1 MVPAH
6 TALFTGVV
14 PCVHAQF
21 SNTGEGTMNP
31 AFVALAIA
39 AFVSGANL
47 RLFDA
52 LLPTIAEDFSVA
64 PTVASVVITAFT
76 LAYGLFQI
84 VHGPLGDRVGRL
96 RTVAI
101 AMAIACLGSL
111 GSAIAPTLPQL
122 TLLRF
127 ITGIGAAGIIP
138 VSIAWIADHTP
149 YDRRQAT
156 LGRFIGFILMGQ
168 ILGPALGGALAE
180 WFTWRDV
187 FFVFTAVFLMVS
199 IVLFRVDYTSRKAS
213 SAGHVAQAQQSNI
226 LQTYLEILRNPWV
239 RTVLLTV
246 AVEGILF
253 YGTFAYTGA
262 WLKEKFDL
270 SYLLIGA
277 ILAGFGLGG
286 VVYSLLVK
294 WLLIRLHET
303 GFATI
308 GASILMLFYLAL
320 PLTPTWYAIG
330 PLCVVGGFGFY
341 MLHNTLQTK
350 ATEMWP
356 AARGTAISAFA
367 FSLFCGQALGVALFG
382 RVIAALGYD
391 WTFVATGVALL
402 LLGVRFAWRL
412 RGVRH
417 LPNP

>member
-1 MVPAH
+1 MP
-6 TALFTGVV
+6 
-14 PCVHAQF
+14 HARL
-21 SNTGEGTMNP
+21 SNLSDGTMNP
-31 AFVALAIA
+31 AFVALAVA

-52 LLPTIAEDFSVA
+52 LLPTIAEDFAVA
-64 PTVASVVITAFT
+64 PTVASVVVTAFT

-101 AMAIACLGSL
+101 AMTIACLGSL
-111 GSAIAPTLPQL
+111 GSAMAPTLPQL
-122 TLLRF
+122 TVLRF

-138 VSIAWIADHTP
+138 VSIAWLADHTP
-149 YDRRQAT
+149 YENRQAT

-180 WFTWRDV
+180 WLSWRDV
-187 FFVFTAVFLMVS
+187 FYVFTVVFLIVS
-199 IVLFRVDYTSRKAS
+199 IVLFRADFTSRETPATDS
-213 SAGHVAQAQQSNI
+213 DSPPPHANI
-226 LQTYLEILRNPWV
+226 LRTYLEILRDPWV

-253 YGTFAYTGA
+253 YGAFAYTGA

-277 ILAGFGLGG
+277 MLAGLGLGG
-286 VVYSLLVK
+286 VLYSLLVK
-294 WLLIRLHET
+294 WLLKRLHET
-303 GFATI
+303 GFVIT
-308 GASILMLFYLAL
+308 GASILLLFYLAL
-320 PLTPTWYAIG
+320 PLSPTWHVVG
-330 PLCVVGGFGFY
+330 PLCVFGGFGFY

-367 FSLFCGQALGVALFG
+367 LSLFCGQALGVALFG
-382 RVIAALGYD
+382 RAIAAFGYD
-391 WTFVATGVALL
+391 WTFVATGIALL
-402 LLGVRFAWRL
+402 LLGIRFAWRL
-412 RGVRH
+412 R
-417 LPNP
+417 